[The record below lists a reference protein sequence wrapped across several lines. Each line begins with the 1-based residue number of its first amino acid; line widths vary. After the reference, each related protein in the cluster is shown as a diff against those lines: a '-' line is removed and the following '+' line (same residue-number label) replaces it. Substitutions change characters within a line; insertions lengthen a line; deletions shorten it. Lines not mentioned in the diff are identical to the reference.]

1 MFCGECGA
9 KNKKGSQ
16 FCENCGTKIEVEKE
30 IPIREKK
37 PMTKKNKIIL
47 GIVSFAVV
55 VIIGISIC
63 LENLTNP
70 KNIAEQFFQATINFD
85 FDAIYEYL
93 NVDNSEFTSK
103 EMFNKVMSKG
113 VDVEDKPIILNYTV
127 GKPVLSS
134 DQMSATITI
143 TYMLQDE
150 DESDTLDVKLIK
162 AKNKKWLFFDN
173 WKVSTKGISI
183 AKNYEVKVLK
193 GTSVFIEGIELSS
206 NYLSSEKSTGD
217 YDIYVIPSIFEAE
230 YEVAM
235 TLPMGIQV
243 NDIMYVNDDYSYTY
257 RLSLN
262 DLTLE
267 VKDNLK
273 TIAKT
278 SLQTLYDAVKEQKNF
293 DDIQSNFEYENGD
306 LTTLRKDYE
315 NLVSSIGTSTTLT
328 AITFK
333 DISLSSLD
341 LTVDGKLELYLKATY
356 DYSVSYQSGD
366 EVKTHDSSDYD
377 YVYLTF
383 DYENGN
389 YHLIDTSSLNTYF
402 SKYY

>member
-1 MFCGECGA
+1 
-9 KNKKGSQ
+9 
-16 FCENCGTKIEVEKE
+16 
-30 IPIREKK
+30 
-37 PMTKKNKIIL
+37 
-47 GIVSFAVV
+47 
-55 VIIGISIC
+55 
-63 LENLTNP
+63 
-70 KNIAEQFFQATINFD
+70 
-85 FDAIYEYL
+85 
-93 NVDNSEFTSK
+93 
-103 EMFNKVMSKG
+103 
-113 VDVEDKPIILNYTV
+113 
-127 GKPVLSS
+127 
-134 DQMSATITI
+134 
-143 TYMLQDE
+143 
-150 DESDTLDVKLIK
+150 
-162 AKNKKWLFFDN
+162 
-173 WKVSTKGISI
+173 
-183 AKNYEVKVLK
+183 
-193 GTSVFIEGIELSS
+193 
-206 NYLSSEKSTGD
+206 
-217 YDIYVIPSIFEAE
+217 
-230 YEVAM
+230 M